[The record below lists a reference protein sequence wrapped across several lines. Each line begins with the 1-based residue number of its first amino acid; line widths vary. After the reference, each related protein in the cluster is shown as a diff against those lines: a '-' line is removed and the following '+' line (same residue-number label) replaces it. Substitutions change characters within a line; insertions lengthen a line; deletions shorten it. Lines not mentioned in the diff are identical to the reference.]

1 MKLFVAFLVLCFLA
15 GMTGRPALSRMVSDG
30 KQRWFVAALAV
41 GLVVGYYALHR
52 I

>member
-15 GMTGRPALSRMVSDG
+15 GMIGRPQLAVTVSDRRVG
-30 KQRWFVAALAV
+30 WFVAALGV
-41 GLVVGYYALHR
+41 LLVVGYYVFHR

>member
-15 GMTGRPALSRMVSDG
+15 GMTGRPIPSDRRL
-30 KQRWFVAALAV
+30 RWFVAALGV
-41 GLVVGYYALHR
+41 VLVVGYYVFNR

>member
-15 GMTGRPALSRMVSDG
+15 GMIERPTAVDGRL
-30 KQRWFVAALAV
+30 RWFVAVLAV
-41 GLVVGYYALHR
+41 MLVVGYYIFNR